1 MANSDNATVVYTAK
15 NSTTLGSGLPI
26 PGMEAAIVEMLNS
39 NRAETGPF
47 SEVGQTFVC
56 TETYSR

>member
-26 PGMEAAIVEMLNS
+26 PGKDAAMVEMLNS
-39 NRAETGPF
+39 IPTEAGPF
-47 SEVGQTFVC
+47 SEVSQTFVW